1 MFPYIDIKTQYVSIY
16 LHIFPKLSKIC
27 QGKNNNCLLN
37 RHYLMK
43 WLSWNHT
50 AVHLSNSINS
60 KCYLLPNPFVII
72 VLYEEIFTWR
82 LTRDKVIDEQEI
94 ERESERHGLQ
104 IILHLAFKFGNCI
117 AKFHWTRLSNIC
129 TSDKPYY
136 SAFNA
141 KERNWIILFV
151 ICTSL

>member
-1 MFPYIDIKTQYVSIY
+1 MLFITQ
-16 LHIFPKLSKIC
+16 
-27 QGKNNNCLLN
+27 
-37 RHYLMK
+37 
-43 WLSWNHT
+43 
-50 AVHLSNSINS
+50 
-60 KCYLLPNPFVII
+60 PFRII

-82 LTRDKVIDEQEI
+82 LARDKVIDELEI
-94 ERESERHGLQ
+94 EKESERHGLQ

-151 ICTSL
+151 LHLKIHLNGFQHKLNDIYDYERNPKVFTKSILNYRLHTKYKLTFFCE